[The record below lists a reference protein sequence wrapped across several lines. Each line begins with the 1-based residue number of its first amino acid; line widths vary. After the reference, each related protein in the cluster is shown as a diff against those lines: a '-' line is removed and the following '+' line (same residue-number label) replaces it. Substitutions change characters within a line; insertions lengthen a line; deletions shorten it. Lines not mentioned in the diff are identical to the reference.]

1 MERFYIMQ
9 NNGEMILYTT
19 DDGLARITLKTIDN
33 TVWLSQAEMAV
44 LFDTSKQN
52 ISLHIQ
58 HVFQEDELF
67 EEAVVKD
74 YLTTANDGKNYLVKL
89 YHLDMILA
97 VGYRIRSPRGVQ
109 FRRWATTVL
118 REYLVKGFVL
128 DTPRLKEP
136 EGFDYFDELLEKIR
150 DIRASE
156 KRFYQKVTDIFS
168 TSVDYDGGSETAQL
182 FFKTIQNKLL
192 FAVTG
197 QTAAELIT
205 QRANA
210 QLPTMG
216 LTNWKGSVVR
226 KGDIAISKNY
236 LAEEELKRLNLLVSA
251 FLENAQLRAENRKST
266 TMQEWQTYVDKVLAL
281 NELTILKNAGRVSHE
296 QMLEQVTQCF
306 DAFETNRQEQAKQ
319 RAELAYEKTLEAELT
334 RLIDKRKQS
343 LKSKQT
349 RKKPNHLG

>member
-1 MERFYIMQ
+1 MRQALVLIKKNLLGIVQELAKFAETHKALPTL
-9 NNGEMILYTT
+9 GYTHF
-19 DDGLARITLKTIDN
+19 
-33 TVWLSQAEMAV
+33 QAA
-44 LFDTSKQN
+44 Q
-52 ISLHIQ
+52 
-58 HVFQEDELF
+58 
-67 EEAVVKD
+67 
-74 YLTTANDGKNYLVKL
+74 
-89 YHLDMILA
+89 
-97 VGYRIRSPRGVQ
+97 P
-109 FRRWATTVL
+109 TTVGKRATLWIQSLLLDLEDLDYKLDNL
-118 REYLVKGFVL
+118 RLRGAKGTTGTAESFKKLFQGDFETYKKL
-128 DTPRLKEP
+128 DQKIAQKL
-136 EGFDYFDELLEKIR
+136 GFE
-150 DIRASE
+150 
-156 KRFYQKVTDIFS
+156 
-168 TSVDYDGGSETAQL
+168 
-182 FFKTIQNKLL
+182 NL